1 MAPGALESFR
11 AGRHSMVGQEQEAER
26 ENRKWDE
33 VINLPSPPPMK
44 YFFSISYQFQPSPT
58 AHQLQTKDLKTRT
71 YKGHFSFR
79 PPEVSLPQAVEGS
92 EMLHHVFSKSP

>member
-44 YFFSISYQFQPSPT
+44 YFFSISYHNSTPAADQGF
-58 AHQLQTKDLKTRT
+58 KDTNL
-71 YKGHFSFR
+71 
-79 PPEVSLPQAVEGS
+79 
-92 EMLHHVFSKSP
+92 